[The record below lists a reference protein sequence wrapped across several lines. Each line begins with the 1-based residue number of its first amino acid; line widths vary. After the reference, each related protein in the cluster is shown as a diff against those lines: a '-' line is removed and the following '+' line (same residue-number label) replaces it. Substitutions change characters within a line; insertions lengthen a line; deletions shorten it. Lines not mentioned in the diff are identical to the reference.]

1 VRGKSRLFSAATV
14 IARRDY
20 VATVWSRS
28 FLLFLLTPLILVGFV
43 AGFGAIG
50 GQQDGVALRPIVAV
64 ITDPED
70 ARALRSA
77 YDSLTERGAR
87 LPEFQIAKPDGN
99 VDKQALRLLTTS
111 SKTAS
116 VVLTGW
122 PGKPR
127 IVGPERKIE
136 DLTPDVRAI
145 VEEVA
150 LADSIRK
157 ARLKRPE
164 VPITS
169 MVIDPAGGNTS
180 AGRYMVARGA
190 QTTLFM
196 LTILLAGML
205 LSNLVEEKSNK
216 VIEVLA
222 AAVPVDSIFL
232 GKLIAMLGVSLTGIT
247 IWGSLIAGA
256 VLVTLAPGQ
265 PIPVP
270 ASGWPL
276 FVVFGVLYYVMNY
289 MILGGLF
296 LGIGSQAST
305 VREVQTLSMPVT
317 MAQLAIF
324 ALGSSVV
331 SDLDGSL
338 GLFAAVFPLS
348 SPLTML
354 ARAAQEE
361 SLWPHLLALV
371 WQGLWVALIIR
382 FAARRFRI
390 GVLKS
395 GSPPREKR
403 WFQKAGE
410 TAAEVAETAGQALP

>member
-1 VRGKSRLFSAATV
+1 MRGRSRIFSAAAV

-43 AGFGAIG
+43 AGFGAVG
-50 GQQDGVALRPIVAV
+50 GQQDGVALRPVVAV

-87 LPEFQIAKPDGN
+87 LPEFIIAKPDGN
-99 VDKQALRLLTTS
+99 LDKQALGLLTAP

-127 IVGPERKIE
+127 VVGPQRKID

-150 LADSIRK
+150 LSASIRK
-157 ARLKRPE
+157 ARITRPE
-164 VPITS
+164 VPIGS

-180 AGRYMVARGA
+180 SGRYVVARGA

-247 IWGSLIAGA
+247 IWGSLIAGTA
-256 VLVTLAPGQ
+256 FAMMEPGQ
-265 PIPVP
+265 PIPMP
-270 ASGWPL
+270 ATGWPL
-276 FVVFGVLYYVMNY
+276 FIVFGVLYYVMNY

-331 SDLDGSL
+331 SDLDGPL
-338 GLFAAVFPLS
+338 GTFAAMFPLS

-354 ARAAQEE
+354 ARAAQQEG
-361 SLWPHLLALV
+361 LWPHLVALV
-371 WQGLWVALIIR
+371 WQALWVGLIIR

-395 GSPPREKR
+395 GSPKR
-403 WFQKAGE
+403 SGWLGRPAKD
-410 TAAEVAETAGQALP
+410 

>member
-1 VRGKSRLFSAATV
+1 MRGRSRIFSAAAV

-64 ITDPED
+64 ITDPRD
-70 ARALRSA
+70 AAALRTA
-77 YDSLTERGAR
+77 NDSLAERGSR
-87 LPEFQIAKPDGN
+87 LPEFRIAPPQGN
-99 VDKQALRLLTTS
+99 VEKQALSLLTAS

-116 VVLTGW
+116 VVLVDW
-122 PGKPR
+122 PKKPR
-127 IVGPERKIE
+127 LVGPERKID
-136 DLTPDVRAI
+136 DLMPDVRALL
-145 VEEVA
+145 EEVA
-150 LADSIRK
+150 LADSIHK
-157 ARLKRPE
+157 ARIKRPE
-164 VPITS
+164 VPIAS

-180 AGRYMVARGA
+180 AGRYVVARGA
-190 QTTLFM
+190 QTALFM

-256 VLVTLAPGQ
+256 ILATMAPGQ

-276 FVVFGVLYYVMNY
+276 FILLGALYYVMNY

-331 SDLDGSL
+331 SDLDGPL
-338 GLFAAVFPLS
+338 GIFAAVFPLS

-354 ARAAQEE
+354 ARAAQIET
-361 SLWPHLLALV
+361 LWPHLLALV

-382 FAARRFRI
+382 FAARRFRT

-395 GSPPREKR
+395 GSPKR
-403 WFQKAGE
+403 SGWFAKK
-410 TAAEVAETAGQALP
+410 VVD

>member
-1 VRGKSRLFSAATV
+1 MKAGTRIFAAAAV

-28 FLLFLLTPLILVGFV
+28 FLLFLLTPLLLLGFV
-43 AGFGAIG
+43 AGFGVIG
-50 GQQDGVALRPIVAV
+50 GRQDGVALRPVVAV
-64 ITDPED
+64 ITETKD
-70 ARALRSA
+70 AASLRSA
-77 YDSLTERGAR
+77 YDALTDRGSN
-87 LPEFQIAKPDGN
+87 LPEFRVSPPVGQPE
-99 VDKQALRLLTTS
+99 KQALALLTTS
-111 SKTAS
+111 TKTAS
-116 VVLTGW
+116 AVLIGW

-127 IVGPERKIE
+127 LVGPQRQI
-136 DLTPDVRAI
+136 DNLMPDVRAI

-150 LADSIRK
+150 LSDAIRR
-157 ARLKRPE
+157 AGVRRPAVTIE
-164 VPITS
+164 S

-180 AGRYMVARGA
+180 SGRYVVARGA

-232 GKLIAMLGVSLTGIT
+232 GKLVAMLGVSLTGIT
-247 IWGSLIAGA
+247 IWGSLIGGA
-256 VLVTLAPGQ
+256 VFATMTQ
-265 PIPVP
+265 PVPVP
-270 ASGWPL
+270 ATGWPL
-276 FVVFGVLYYVMNY
+276 FIVLGAVYYVMNY

-296 LGIGSQAST
+296 LGIGSQASS

-317 MAQLAIF
+317 MAQLMIF

-331 SDLDGSL
+331 NELDGPL
-338 GLFAAVFPLS
+338 GLFAVIFPLS

-354 ARAAQEE
+354 ARAAQDDAV
-361 SLWPHLLALV
+361 WPHLLALV
-371 WQGLWVALIIR
+371 WQGMWVALIIR

-395 GSPPREKR
+395 GSPKR
-403 WFQKAGE
+403 GGWFGKKA
-410 TAAEVAETAGQALP
+410 AD